1 MSGLTDEIQRAQRNA
16 GELAVMNRLAAMG
29 IETEEMKL
37 HRLRMQEPKEMRRLR
52 WLLAMVY
59 AGSRLYRD
67 DGEYSDPES
76 KIDFRRDSVDE
87 IERKMRAYAERAAT
101 DNNKYPER

>member
-1 MSGLTDEIQRAQRNA
+1 
-16 GELAVMNRLAAMG
+16 
-29 IETEEMKL
+29 
-37 HRLRMQEPKEMRRLR
+37 
-52 WLLAMVY
+52 MVY

-101 DNNKYPER
+101 DNVGAKRAAEGGPLERPVRAMVPKREG